1 MNPDKMEQDSLTNL
15 VPLYVAYMEDK
26 LLQAIMRE
34 FRSNDRQLNLAGSF
48 GIFFIHSTYN
58 SKEECDSGRQA
69 DIGDWAGSY
78 CFQAL

>member
-1 MNPDKMEQDSLTNL
+1 MDQDSLEKL
-15 VPLYVAYMEDK
+15 LPLYVAYIEDK

-34 FRSNDRQLNLAGSF
+34 FKPIDKQLNPAGSF
-48 GIFFIHSTYN
+48 GIFFIHSSYN
-58 SKEECDSGRQA
+58 SKEECESGRQA